1 LLFLSACCT
10 DRRSWCGSPALSSVE
25 AGMAMHICNPS
36 AESSS
41 SWSFACQLHG
51 QIAELQVQWRRLSY
65 KLGSDNWGRQ
75 PMSTFDIYM
84 YPNTHTHTHTHIHT
98 YTLTHTYMHIHR
110 HMCVETRTHTHTQ
123 THMHVGTLMH
133 SFVHAGRHMCIHTN
147 KHTHTHAHMHEY
159 RHTCAHKQ
167 TPPTIPTLT
176 PKWITTKRSQSSIE
190 KQARSHSASCIWL
203 MSRLQPS
210 FDRKK
215 KKCKKFGFFVLF
227 LFIFGLPGF
236 CKCNILL

>member
-1 LLFLSACCT
+1 MVEVTWWPFHTVPCVVVTSNHRIILLFLSACCT

-84 YPNTHTHTHTHIHT
+84 RWTWGF
-98 YTLTHTYMHIHR
+98 
-110 HMCVETRTHTHTQ
+110 Q
-123 THMHVGTLMH
+123 
-133 SFVHAGRHMCIHTN
+133 
-147 KHTHTHAHMHEY
+147 K
-159 RHTCAHKQ
+159 
-167 TPPTIPTLT
+167 PTLFPVSLLSVPSAILQHHAFPLPCT
-176 PKWITTKRSQSSIE
+176 LPWWSWAHSQT
-190 KQARSHSASCIWL
+190 L
-203 MSRLQPS
+203 
-210 FDRKK
+210 
-215 KKCKKFGFFVLF
+215 
-227 LFIFGLPGF
+227 
-236 CKCNILL
+236 